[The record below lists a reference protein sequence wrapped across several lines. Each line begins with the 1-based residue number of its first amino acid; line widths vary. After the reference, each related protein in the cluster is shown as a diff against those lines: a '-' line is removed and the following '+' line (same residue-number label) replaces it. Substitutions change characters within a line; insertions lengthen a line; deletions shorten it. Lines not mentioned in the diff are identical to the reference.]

1 MRNPKFLILLALLIS
16 LGDCSHFYG
25 GSITW
30 KATNPNA
37 ISNIDVLIQWRFF
50 WRSST
55 SASHRCDDT
64 KILNGNLIGDNGAIN
79 CVTGCTPTTFGIDS
93 KVICSDYSLS
103 NDWSGGQRSTL
114 VTFLNP
120 IFAEGI
126 FSGNAWLTLNTGG
139 GSWELRFKMNLT
151 KRDDT
156 LK

>member
-1 MRNPKFLILLALLIS
+1 MKSLTILVTLSMLNTF
-16 LGDCSHFYG
+16 GYCSHFYG
-25 GSITW
+25 GSISW
-30 KATNPNA
+30 KATNPDA

-50 WRSST
+50 WRST
-55 SASHRCDDT
+55 MSANHRCDDT
-64 KILNGNLIGDNGAIN
+64 KILNGNLIGDTGAIN
-79 CVTGCTPTTFGIDS
+79 CVTGCTPTTFNIDS

-114 VTFLNP
+114 VTFVSP
-120 IFAEGI
+120 VYTEGT
-126 FSGNAWLTLNTGG
+126 FTGGAWLTLNTGG